1 MSDLEREKWDDRY
14 ESGDYRP
21 RTWPS
26 PFLEAW
32 LPRLQPGR
40 ALDVACGAGRNA
52 MLVAAAGHHV
62 DAVDISSVAIA
73 KAQSSADRR
82 GLDVN
87 WIVADLDD
95 WRPAPSSYDLITVI
109 RYVNRSLWPLLTNA
123 LTQNGW
129 LFVEHHFAT
138 HEAVGGPTDPAFR
151 LRPQELLQ
159 AFGMLRVVHF
169 EEVIEIDRDGGRYAL
184 QRIAACNGDPGW

>member
-1 MSDLEREKWDDRY
+1 MSKLEREKWDQRY
-14 ESGDYRP
+14 ASGDYRP

-26 PFLEAW
+26 PYLEAW
-32 LPRLQPGR
+32 IPRLQPGR

-52 MLVAAAGHHV
+52 MLTAEAGFQV

-73 KAQSSADRR
+73 TAQSNADER
-82 GLDVN
+82 GIDVN
-87 WIVADLDD
+87 WIVADLDV
-95 WRPAPSSYDLITVI
+95 WEPAIGRYDLITVI
-109 RYVNRSLWPLLTNA
+109 RYVNRRLWPLLTTA
-123 LTQNGW
+123 LGRNGW
-129 LFVEHHFAT
+129 LFVEHHFT
-138 HEAVGGPTDPAFR
+138 TDQDVGGPTDPAFR

-159 AFGMLRVVHF
+159 AFGMLRVIHF